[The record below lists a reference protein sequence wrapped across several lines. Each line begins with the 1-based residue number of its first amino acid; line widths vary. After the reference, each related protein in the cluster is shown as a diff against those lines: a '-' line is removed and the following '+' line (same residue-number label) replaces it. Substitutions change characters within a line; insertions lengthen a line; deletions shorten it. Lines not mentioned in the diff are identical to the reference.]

1 MLSLPFHR
9 LQGQGCALQLCV
21 QLLRGSTRAGH
32 WGGSPSTRGGSPS
45 SWGPGELGRALP
57 EPGLLHQKRLCLVVP
72 GSTPGMG
79 MARVR
84 GLQLPATD
92 PAWRH
97 RPLALDQGVTWWS
110 PGPWLLHSTGA
121 AQGSPPGTRL
131 AEPMEFSFALKMR
144 VHDFTHETLVRQ

>member
-9 LQGQGCALQLCV
+9 LQGQGCALQLRG
-21 QLLRGSTRAGH
+21 QLLCGSTRAGH

-72 GSTPGMG
+72 GSTRGMG
-79 MARVR
+79 MLVAGMR

-92 PAWRH
+92 PA
-97 RPLALDQGVTWWS
+97 
-110 PGPWLLHSTGA
+110 
-121 AQGSPPGTRL
+121 
-131 AEPMEFSFALKMR
+131 
-144 VHDFTHETLVRQ
+144 